1 MRKLVFREGFVMKI
15 IRSGGIATL
24 ATLML
29 SSGVQAQV
37 TPEDVWQNWQAAGAA
52 SGQTLTAASESRVG
66 DTLTVRDVAVNSAFD
81 EGTLT
86 GTIPEITFR
95 DAGDGTVT
103 VAMSPEYPLVLDTT
117 SPEGER
123 TKVAM
128 TVRQPGLQIVSSG
141 TPAETR
147 YDFTAPS
154 LQVTVE
160 DVTVD
165 DVAQQVDVVVDV
177 TTLAGNY
184 LFGAGGTEGVS
195 SEVTAAG
202 ASLTMNVVD
211 PETSATARIVAN
223 VSDIAGTSSG
233 VFLGSA
239 QPVDMAQALREG
251 FTSQGDFTYGPAT
264 VEFDTAEGADTGTG
278 TYTSG
283 SGNIVFAL
291 DRDRMN
297 YGGGVKDAVLTL
309 SGTSIPVPELSARYA
324 EAAFNL
330 LIPVAQTEEP
340 GNFAFLTRLVDLT
353 ISDEAW
359 NLFDPGSVLP
369 RDPATIIIDTT
380 GTARWLVDMLSPD
393 QPPASP
399 EETPVELHSLDIAN
413 LTVRAV
419 GAEVTGKGA
428 FTFDNTDL
436 TTFQGMP
443 APTGTMDLRIVGANA
458 LIDRLIQ
465 LGILPEDQAMGAR
478 MMMGLF
484 ARPGEGED
492 TLTSTLE
499 FKDKGFYANGQRL
512 Q

>member
-1 MRKLVFREGFVMKI
+1 MKI
-15 IRSGGIATL
+15 IRSGGIVTL

-29 SSGVQAQV
+29 SSAAQAQV
-37 TPEDVWQNWQAAGAA
+37 TPENVWQNWQAAGEA

-66 DTLTVRDVAVNSAFD
+66 DTLTVSNVAVNSTFD

-95 DAGDGTVT
+95 DAGDGTVA
-103 VAMSPEYPLVLDTT
+103 VAMSPEYPLLLDTT
-117 SPEGER
+117 GPEGER

-128 TVRQPGLQIVSSG
+128 TVRQPDLQIVSSG

-154 LQVTVE
+154 IQVTV
-160 DVTVD
+160 DSVAVN
-165 DVAQQVDVVVDV
+165 DVAQEVDLMVDV

-184 LFGAGGTEGVS
+184 LFGAGGSEGIS
-195 SEVTAAG
+195 SALTADRATM
-202 ASLTMNVVD
+202 TMNVVD
-211 PETSATARIVAN
+211 PQTTATARIAAS

-233 VFLGSA
+233 IMLGSA
-239 QPVDMAQALREG
+239 QPADMAEALREG
-251 FTSQGDFTYGPAT
+251 FTSEGDFTYGPVT
-264 VEFDTAEGADTGTG
+264 IDFDTAEGADTATG
-278 TYTSG
+278 KYTSG
-283 SGNIVFAL
+283 SGNLVFAL

-297 YGGGVKDAVLTL
+297 YGGGVRDATLTV
-309 SGTSIPVPELSARYA
+309 SGSAIPVPELSAQYA

-340 GNFAFLTRLVDLT
+340 GDFAFLTRLVDLT

-359 NLFDPGSVLP
+359 NLFDPSSVLP

-380 GTARWLVDMLSPD
+380 GTARWLVDMLSPT
-393 QPPASP
+393 QPATPS
-399 EETPVELHSLDIAN
+399 EEAPVELHSLDIAN

-443 APTGTMDLRIVGANA
+443 APTGTMDLTIVGANA

-465 LGILPEDQAMGAR
+465 LGVLPEDQAMGAR